1 MCRWSA
7 IAAQLPGRTDN
18 EIKNHWHTSLKKRLK
33 RNSVTHINGAKDTPK
48 PKDPKIY
55 KGDETEANQVQ
66 ESNLVNTTPPILES
80 SSSSSDQISS
90 LSMTTDITSVGK
102 NTSTTDEL
110 MLYNN
115 NNELVFHPCADP
127 SGSFWTEPFYSD
139 SFYNFYISND
149 FQAPSLFPADS
160 GFASVHSPFLDGE
173 IILWP

>member
-33 RNSVTHINGAKDTPK
+33 RNSITNANGAKDTPK
-48 PKDPKIY
+48 RKDPEIY
-55 KGDETEANQVQ
+55 NHDDTEANPVQ
-66 ESNLVNTTPPILES
+66 ESNLVDIIPPILES
-80 SSSSSDQISS
+80 SSSSSDRISS

-102 NTSTTDEL
+102 NTNTTDEL
-110 MLYNN
+110 ILDN
-115 NNELVFHPCADP
+115 NNEVVFHPYADT

-139 SFYNFYISND
+139 NFYNLYISND
-149 FQAPSLFPADS
+149 FQAPSLLPADP